1 MRNSILLFV
10 VVGDGTLNEL
20 INGIMGYE
28 LKPKISFIPLGTIN
42 DFARTIR
49 MSTKRTSLSK
59 RINHSEI
66 IESDIG
72 SFNDVYFNYVAAFGA
87 FTPVAYVT
95 GQKLKKKFGKF
106 AYFLVSFKYLNKI
119 KTYNL
124 EIDVNGEKIKDDFI
138 YGSVSNSK
146 SIGGFEWFKRKG
158 VGINDGKFEVLLIRK
173 PKNFLRW
180 INTIFLLLVKK
191 HKKEY
196 FYYTQTNEIK
206 IKSKQSLNWTLD
218 GEYGG
223 RNKEAIIRNNNKA
236 INFVIPQ

>member
-1 MRNSILLFV
+1 MLLFV

-20 INGIMGYE
+20 INGIMKYDV
-28 LKPKISFIPLGTIN
+28 KPKISFIPLGTVN
-42 DFARTIR
+42 DFARTIK
-49 MSTKRTSLSK
+49 MSTKRTFLSK
-59 RINHSEI
+59 NINESEI
-66 IESDIG
+66 VESDIG
-72 SFNDVYFNYVAAFGA
+72 SFNETYFNYVAAFGA

-106 AYFLVSFKYLNKI
+106 AYFLVAFKYINKI

-124 EIDVNGEKIKDDFI
+124 EVETDDDEFEGEFI

-158 VGINDGKFEVLLIRK
+158 VKIDDGKFEVLLIRK
-173 PKNFLRW
+173 PKKIIDW
-180 INTIFLLLVKK
+180 INTAFLLLAKK
-191 HKKEY
+191 HKNKY
-196 FYYTQTNEIK
+196 FYYTQTKEIK
-206 IKSKQSLNWTLD
+206 FKSNQGLNWTLD

-223 RNKEAIIRNNNKA
+223 RNKEVKIKTNNKA